1 MGDHKKA
8 ADPDEIPAII
18 PITEEMTEMQRIE
31 AEEHNDAVLRLLTL
45 KTRLQE
51 RMRESRL
58 LPDLANLQ
66 WK

>member
-18 PITEEMTEMQRIE
+18 PITEDMTGMQRIE
-31 AEEHNDAVLRLLTL
+31 AEEHNEAVLRLLTA
-45 KTRLQE
+45 KTKLQE
-51 RMRESRL
+51 RIKGGRF
-58 LPDLANLQ
+58 LPELANLQ